1 MALPEIRPDQNR
13 TRIQKRSIILVLCQE
28 EVISLQSSAQAEALQ
43 PDSCTQDW
51 GTRKKSRIGRV
62 KERKDRW
69 KGREVNKV
77 SCSLSGWDTLAICPH
92 QEETRDKRV
101 SIVAAGTGPLVGKL
115 VPKFPKWS
123 GS

>member
-1 MALPEIRPDQNR
+1 MGLE
-13 TRIQKRSIILVLCQE
+13 KK
-28 EVISLQSSAQAEALQ
+28 
-43 PDSCTQDW
+43 
-51 GTRKKSRIGRV
+51 GTIGRV
-62 KERKDRW
+62 KERKERG
-69 KGREVNKV
+69 KRREVHKA